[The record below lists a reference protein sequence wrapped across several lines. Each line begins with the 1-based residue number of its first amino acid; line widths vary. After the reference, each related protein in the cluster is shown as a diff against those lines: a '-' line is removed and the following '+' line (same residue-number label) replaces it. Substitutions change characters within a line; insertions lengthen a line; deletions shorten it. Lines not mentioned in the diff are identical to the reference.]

1 MNKRLYFLLKTIIV
15 DGIIGLK
22 YHLGGAYKMNKQKDK
37 KELNRPQVL
46 LLEML
51 ENIYKVKK

>member
-1 MNKRLYFLLKTIIV
+1 
-15 DGIIGLK
+15 
-22 YHLGGAYKMNKQKDK
+22 MNKQKDK

-51 ENIYKVKK
+51 ENIYNVKK

>member
-1 MNKRLYFLLKTIIV
+1 
-15 DGIIGLK
+15 
-22 YHLGGAYKMNKQKDK
+22 MNKQKDK
-37 KELNRPQVL
+37 KELNRPQEL

>member
-1 MNKRLYFLLKTIIV
+1 MNKP
-15 DGIIGLK
+15 
-22 YHLGGAYKMNKQKDK
+22 KDK
-37 KELNRPQVL
+37 NKLNRPQEL